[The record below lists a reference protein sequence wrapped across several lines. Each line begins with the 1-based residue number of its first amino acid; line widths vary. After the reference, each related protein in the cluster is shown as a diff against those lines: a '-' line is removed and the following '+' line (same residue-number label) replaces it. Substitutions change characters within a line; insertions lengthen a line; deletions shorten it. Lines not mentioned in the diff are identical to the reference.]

1 MEIREEGTA
10 ETFVQRVEAPSLGWE
25 MERRDGSVEGGG
37 GVTEEGGDSVRSD
50 VGDGTFAALLQGDVH
65 VRRGDVAFLA
75 ALLPRSGPAVPF
87 VLLYDV
93 QHLWQAALALAT
105 LSC

>member
-1 MEIREEGTA
+1 MGERWREGMEVWR
-10 ETFVQRVEAPSLGWE
+10 
-25 MERRDGSVEGGG
+25 GG